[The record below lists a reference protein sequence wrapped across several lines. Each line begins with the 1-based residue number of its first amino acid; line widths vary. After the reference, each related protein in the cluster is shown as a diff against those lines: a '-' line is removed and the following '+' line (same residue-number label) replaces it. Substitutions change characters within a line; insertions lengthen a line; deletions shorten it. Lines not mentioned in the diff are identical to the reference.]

1 MTKPLDVG
9 KVLVERL
16 KRFTENMESKL
27 MTRLNLD
34 LTTRQINILFKAL
47 ESLEKNNNVGDT
59 ELSADII
66 KLTRYLD
73 SVVFVEKWSVENK

>member
-47 ESLEKNNNVGDT
+47 ESLERDNNVANFDSD
-59 ELSADII
+59 LSDDII
-66 KLTRYLD
+66 NLTRYLD
-73 SVVFVEKWSVENK
+73 SVVFVENK

>member
-1 MTKPLDVG
+1 
-9 KVLVERL
+9 
-16 KRFTENMESKL
+16 

-47 ESLEKNNNVGDT
+47 ENLEQNSVGNN

-66 KLTRYLD
+66 KLIRYLD
-73 SVVFVEKWSVENK
+73 SSVFVKNWYVEGDR

>member
-1 MTKPLDVG
+1 MTKPLNVG

-16 KRFTENMESKL
+16 KRFTENMEIKL
-27 MTRLNLD
+27 MTRLTLD
-34 LTTRQINILFKAL
+34 LTTKQINILFKAL
-47 ESLEKNNNVGDT
+47 ESLERNSVGDN

-73 SVVFVEKWSVENK
+73 SVVFVEKWYVENK

>member
-1 MTKPLDVG
+1 MTKPLNVG

-16 KRFTENMESKL
+16 KRFTENMETKL

-34 LTTRQINILFKAL
+34 LTTKQINLLFMAL
-47 ESLEKNNNVGDT
+47 ENLEKSDRMGDP
-59 ELSADII
+59 ERADIM

-73 SVVFVEKWSVENK
+73 SVVFVEKWYVENK

>member
-1 MTKPLDVG
+1 
-9 KVLVERL
+9 
-16 KRFTENMESKL
+16 

-47 ESLEKNNNVGDT
+47 ESLEKNNSG
-59 ELSADII
+59 LSDDII

>member
-1 MTKPLDVG
+1 
-9 KVLVERL
+9 
-16 KRFTENMESKL
+16 

-34 LTTRQINILFKAL
+34 LTTKQINILFKAL
-47 ESLEKNNNVGDT
+47 ESLEKNNTVGDN

-73 SVVFVEKWSVENK
+73 SVVFVEKWYAENK

>member
-1 MTKPLDVG
+1 
-9 KVLVERL
+9 
-16 KRFTENMESKL
+16 

-34 LTTRQINILFKAL
+34 LTTKQINLLFKAL

-73 SVVFVEKWSVENK
+73 SVVFVEKWYVENK

>member
-1 MTKPLDVG
+1 
-9 KVLVERL
+9 
-16 KRFTENMESKL
+16 

-34 LTTRQINILFKAL
+34 LTTKQINILFKAL
-47 ESLEKNNNVGDT
+47 ESLEKNNTVGDN

-73 SVVFVEKWSVENK
+73 SVVFVENWWSVGNK

>member
-1 MTKPLDVG
+1 
-9 KVLVERL
+9 
-16 KRFTENMESKL
+16 

-34 LTTRQINILFKAL
+34 LTTKQINILFKAL
-47 ESLEKNNNVGDT
+47 ESLEKNNTVGDI

-73 SVVFVEKWSVENK
+73 SVVFVENWGNK

>member
-1 MTKPLDVG
+1 
-9 KVLVERL
+9 
-16 KRFTENMESKL
+16 

-34 LTTRQINILFKAL
+34 LTTKQINILFEAL
-47 ESLEKNNNVGDT
+47 ESLEKNNTVGDN

-73 SVVFVEKWSVENK
+73 SVVFVENWGNK

>member
-1 MTKPLDVG
+1 
-9 KVLVERL
+9 
-16 KRFTENMESKL
+16 
-27 MTRLNLD
+27 MTRLTLD
-34 LTTRQINILFKAL
+34 LTTKQINILFKAL

-73 SVVFVEKWSVENK
+73 SVVFVENWWSVGNK

>member
-1 MTKPLDVG
+1 
-9 KVLVERL
+9 
-16 KRFTENMESKL
+16 
-27 MTRLNLD
+27 MTRLILD
-34 LTTRQINILFKAL
+34 LTTKQINLLFKAL

-73 SVVFVEKWSVENK
+73 SVVFVENWGE

>member
-1 MTKPLDVG
+1 
-9 KVLVERL
+9 
-16 KRFTENMESKL
+16 

-34 LTTRQINILFKAL
+34 LTTKQINILFKAL
-47 ESLEKNNNVGDT
+47 ESLDKNNTVGDN

-73 SVVFVEKWSVENK
+73 SVVFVENWWSVGNK

>member
-16 KRFTENMESKL
+16 KRFTENMETKL

-47 ESLEKNNNVGDT
+47 ESLERDNNLANFDSD
-59 ELSADII
+59 LSDDII

-73 SVVFVEKWSVENK
+73 SVVFVENK

>member
-1 MTKPLDVG
+1 
-9 KVLVERL
+9 
-16 KRFTENMESKL
+16 
-27 MTRLNLD
+27 MTRLTLD
-34 LTTRQINILFKAL
+34 LTTKQINILFKAL

-73 SVVFVEKWSVENK
+73 SVVFIENWWSVGNK